1 MLTMA
6 ELDQLAFVH
15 ISKLEFW
22 GARATKSGQLTR
34 EGNVDM
40 IGLIGDTKYKM
51 TTGSNPDS

>member
-1 MLTMA
+1 MA
-6 ELDQLAFVH
+6 ELDKLAFVH